1 MSVPAPAECAAWFTE
16 QFERGAVVL
25 ADRDAGVLL
34 ERVDSRDVDPATT
47 LRWISR
53 PSNDGV
59 RLLALE
65 GSGAAALLLHLGAD
79 RLTGDVTLVALGD
92 DDPAPA
98 DQLRPLGVLATP
110 MDNDAAVVGQEALAS
125 VLRFAVVAESEAP
138 GKPDPD
144 RPPKP
149 REDQLP
155 FDLTD
160 SRFIALSDDF
170 GAPLEAIWHVLWE
183 LAGVRWC
190 LLNSDLDVDD
200 VARIP
205 YRHALP
211 SADFVRALRE
221 CTDAGLSRLELP
233 VYVTTG
239 RGQGHTIH
247 LQPFDGD
254 DVVYHDPWPGRSLLA
269 EGNNR
274 MNVRARPEPNGP
286 LWRITTEELAR
297 VGYAS
302 LVEPA
307 VWLPI
312 CGVKAELALADIT
325 ASDLV
330 GFFHFHETA
339 RGDHEE
345 GEERVTRIAMA
356 PGNWE
361 ERISLVATVD
371 ADQNV
376 RATQLLV
383 DRAWIDDR
391 ATAPFA
397 ADLLKSFV
405 QAVVTEADS
414 DDVEL
419 LVRALAELSS
429 GQLTEVLS
437 AGPPHLLDQYRLLAL
452 TAVGSAPF
460 ARATL
465 LCSTIRAYNVTDTD
479 DRRRLAVLVSR
490 AHHEPGPLGDDS
502 ESGYLMDEYREY
514 LWRHTVRELKRLG
527 PALLGP
533 WPTRD

>member
-1 MSVPAPAECAAWFTE
+1 MSVPSPAECAAWFTE
-16 QFERGAVVL
+16 RFDRGAVVL
-25 ADRDAGVLL
+25 ADRDVGVPL
-34 ERVDSRDVDPATT
+34 ERVDSRYVDPATT

-53 PSNDGV
+53 PRDDGA

-65 GSGAAALLLHLGAD
+65 GSGAAALLLHVGAD
-79 RLTGDVTLVALGD
+79 QLTGDVTLVALGD
-92 DDPAPA
+92 DYAAPA
-98 DQLRPLGVLATP
+98 EQLRSLGVLATP
-110 MDNDAAVVGQEALAS
+110 TDDGAAIAGQDALES
-125 VLRFAVVAESEAP
+125 VLRFAVVAESQAP

-149 REDQLP
+149 PEEELP
-155 FDLTD
+155 LDLTD
-160 SRFIALSDDF
+160 SRFIALAEDF
-170 GAPLEAIWHVLWE
+170 GAPLEAIWHQMWE

-205 YRHALP
+205 YRQALP
-211 SADFVRALRE
+211 AADFVRALRE

-274 MNVRARPEPNGP
+274 MNVRARPEPDQR

-297 VGYAS
+297 VGYAT

-312 CGVKAELALADIT
+312 CGVNAELPLADIT

-330 GFFHFHETA
+330 GFFHFHETGRA
-339 RGDHEE
+339 DHEE
-345 GEERVTRIAMA
+345 EDVTRIAMA
-356 PGNWE
+356 PGNWQE
-361 ERISLVATVD
+361 YISLVVTVD
-371 ADQNV
+371 GDERVQ
-376 RATQLLV
+376 ATQLLV
-383 DRAWIDDR
+383 DRIWIEDR

-397 ADLLKSFV
+397 ADLLKTYV
-405 QAVVTEADS
+405 QTVVTEADA
-414 DDVEL
+414 DDVEF
-419 LVRALAELSS
+419 LVRGLAELST
-429 GQLTEVLS
+429 GKLVEVLS
-437 AGPPHLLDQYRLLAL
+437 AGPPHVLDQYRLLAL

-465 LCSTIRAYNVTDTD
+465 LCSTIRAYNVTDD
-479 DRRRLAVLVSR
+479 EDRRRLAVVVSR
-490 AHHEPGPLGDDS
+490 ARRELGTLVEDHET
-502 ESGYLMDEYREY
+502 GYFMDEYREY
-514 LWRHTVRELKRLG
+514 LWRYTQRELERLG
-527 PALLGP
+527 WTPPAP
-533 WPTRD
+533 SSTPD